1 MRPGGVRLV
10 PVGDVSTLTDAIV
23 EQLALPPRARVS
35 AGAAA
40 DPAIGEENLGATLLL
55 YREVLR

>member
-23 EQLALPPRARVS
+23 EQLALPPKARVS
-35 AGAAA
+35 AGAA